1 MPSSFKALPL
11 FSSGPHRFA
20 LETQGQ
26 LVVPKLRLGITLS
39 GSGWLGLEELTIRIT
54 GRLIAASDAALWTLR
69 DTIAAQLLEPPTPGT
84 LIDNTGR
91 TFTQMSFITFEEA
104 DRTDRNRV
112 HSLAYVARFRR
123 FNDTP

>member
-1 MPSSFKALPL
+1 MSSFKSLPL

-20 LETQGQ
+20 LEPQGQ
-26 LVVPKLRLGITLS
+26 LVIPKLRLGIQLS
-39 GSGWLGLEELTIRIT
+39 GSGWLGLEELTIAIT
-54 GRLIAASDAALWTLR
+54 GRLIAASESALWTLR
-69 DTIAAQLLEPPTPGT
+69 DAITAQLIEPPTPGT

-91 TFTQMSFITFEEA
+91 SFTQMSFITFEEA

-112 HSLAYVARFRR
+112 YSLGYVARFRR